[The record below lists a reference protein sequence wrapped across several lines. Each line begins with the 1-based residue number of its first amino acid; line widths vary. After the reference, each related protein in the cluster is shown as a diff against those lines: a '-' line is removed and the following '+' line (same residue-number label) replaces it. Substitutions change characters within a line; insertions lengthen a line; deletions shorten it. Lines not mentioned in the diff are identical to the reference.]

1 MLGELPRRCQND
13 LCTKMQSATSNRKH
27 RTRKRVDG
35 RPDCMCIHGM
45 TPIVEE
51 QKKAGGIFRLTQHI
65 NKKGLLELRH
75 NHRIN
80 AKETPSY
87 ACRDDAVS
95 SLNHLLR
102 HRVGLLRRRTKNKV
116 KHVRAQRT
124 SVSLQRIPVVAA
136 PLLSFHVASAHSG
149 DDASKHETH
158 AVVSEDGLYARIA
171 QVLPISSTNSL
182 VEGEMRRDDS
192 VSTSSLSSICASGI
206 SVSFNDPFLHRVNEF
221 IMAAATCRFVDGCPL
236 AQRIRCTSTAVHIM
250 QRLTQTMSAEMFFHK
265 LRARYGDEVLAS
277 SFADVIFK
285 LEGVLPD
292 ASKQALTSGTNK
304 KAMIL
309 QSWFVNILGDSSCL

>member
-1 MLGELPRRCQND
+1 
-13 LCTKMQSATSNRKH
+13 MQSATSKKKH

-51 QKKAGGIFRLTQHI
+51 KNTAGGIFRLTKHI
-65 NKKGLLELRH
+65 NKKGLLELKH
-75 NHRIN
+75 NHRMN

-87 ACRDDAVS
+87 ATSDDAVS

-102 HRVGLLRRRTKNKV
+102 HRVGLVRRRTMKKV
-116 KHVRAQRT
+116 KHVRAHRT
-124 SVSLQRIPVVAA
+124 SVSPQRIPVVAA
-136 PLLSFHVASAHSG
+136 PLVSIHVASARSG
-149 DDASKHETH
+149 DELQHETL
-158 AVVSEDGLYARIA
+158 AVVSDDGLYARIA
-171 QVLPISSTNSL
+171 QGLPISSTNSF
-182 VEGEMRRDDS
+182 VPGKGRTGDC
-192 VSTSSLSSICASGI
+192 VSTSSMSSICASGI
-206 SVSFNDPFLHRVNEF
+206 SVTFNDPFLHRVNDF

-285 LEGVLPD
+285 LEGVLSD

-309 QSWFVNILGDSSCL
+309 QSWFVNILGDSSCLEHLPRLGV